1 MGYGRGPPTRAH
13 KRRVMEF
20 DCTKTVPRQLEGA
33 AMNVPAGAGA
43 DTAPVHRVLF
53 HLVSP
58 GLELVVSLKTT
69 AQTTSHH
76 RVPAATAARPSCSV
90 SGCCLRDTG
99 TWKMTSGNMFPH
111 SARRLTRQQPPP
123 VLVNTNTSKYRKMAT
138 EMST

>member
-69 AQTTSHH
+69 SPCACCDCCETVLFGVWVLPEGHKNLEDDFRKYVSAFCTTTDST
-76 RVPAATAARPSCSV
+76 ATP
-90 SGCCLRDTG
+90 L
-99 TWKMTSGNMFPH
+99 PY
-111 SARRLTRQQPPP
+111 L
-123 VLVNTNTSKYRKMAT
+123 
-138 EMST
+138 

>member
-20 DCTKTVPRQLEGA
+20 DCTKTAPRQLEGA

-76 RVPAATAARPSCSV
+76 RVPAATACETVLFGVWVLPEGHRNLEDDFRKYV
-90 SGCCLRDTG
+90 SA
-99 TWKMTSGNMFPH
+99 F
-111 SARRLTRQQPPP
+111 
-123 VLVNTNTSKYRKMAT
+123 
-138 EMST
+138 STTTDSTANPLPYL